1 MLPLTNFE
9 PNIMKTIK
17 IKLFSPAEY
26 LKKKKKL
33 FNYTCS
39 CFDTKNVS
47 YYAFEKKIKCDGQ
60 IPLLFPFRWSLL
72 VANMYSSSVQLHV
85 IDKKMICDMEPER
98 CRLVHIYMHAS
109 VLPVNV
115 PGICTCIL
123 KDVELHY

>member
-9 PNIMKTIK
+9 PSIMKTIK
-17 IKLFSPAEY
+17 INLLPAEY
-26 LKKKKKL
+26 FPFFFFFFKL
-33 FNYTCS
+33 FNYTWS

-72 VANMYSSSVQLHV
+72 LANMYSSSVHV

-98 CRLVHIYMHAS
+98 CCIVHIHACIRVS
-109 VLPVNV
+109 CK
-115 PGICTCIL
+115 CTWYL
-123 KDVELHY
+123 YLHLEDVELHY